1 MEQCRQWLK
10 GLQVFVLAL
19 QKDVEYLSKLNISVG
34 TGAAAG
40 CGQHLGLEPQPHPAW
55 NRLLQNAHEKLQRLL
70 VQEVS
75 HGVSCRPQR
84 SAHATVKAWPF

>member
-19 QKDVEYLSKLNISVG
+19 QKDVEYLSKLSIGVG
-34 TGAAAG
+34 VAAAAATG
-40 CGQHLGLEPQPHPAW
+40 CGQHLGLEPLPHPAW
-55 NRLLQNAHEKLQRLL
+55 TRLLQNAHEKLQRLL

-75 HGVSCRPQR
+75 HGVSCRLQWL
-84 SAHATVKAWPF
+84 KAAWLA